1 MSFENGLD
9 NSELLDIE
17 VNHFLDNIE
26 KISDHYIDR
35 NKLKRLVMDD
45 IIKSSESYK
54 NRCLMCGD
62 DMGKDNPRQLCGKTY
77 CYNT

>member
-1 MSFENGLD
+1 MSRDNDLG
-9 NSELLDIE
+9 NSELLEVE

-26 KISDHYIDR
+26 NISDYYIDR
-35 NKLKRLVMDD
+35 DKLKQLVIND
-45 IIKSSESYK
+45 IIKSSESLK